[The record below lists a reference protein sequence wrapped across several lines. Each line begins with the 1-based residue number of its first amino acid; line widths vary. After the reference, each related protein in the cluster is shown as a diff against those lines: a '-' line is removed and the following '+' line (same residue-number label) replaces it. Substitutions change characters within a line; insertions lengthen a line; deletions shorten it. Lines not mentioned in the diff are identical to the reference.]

1 MEIIRN
7 IATALMLSYLLIYV
21 AYGLVIRPY
30 LMKKDKEEFER
41 RNAEIKKQIDKE
53 LLEEAKRKNLQH
65 I

>member
-30 LMKKDKEEFER
+30 LIKKDKEEFER
-41 RNAEIKKQIDKE
+41 KNAEIKKQIDKE

>member
-7 IATALMLSYLLIYV
+7 IATALMLSYLIIYV
-21 AYGLVIRPY
+21 TYGLVIRPY
-30 LMKKDKEEFER
+30 LIKKDKEEFER
-41 RNAEIKKQIDKE
+41 KNAEIKKQIDQE